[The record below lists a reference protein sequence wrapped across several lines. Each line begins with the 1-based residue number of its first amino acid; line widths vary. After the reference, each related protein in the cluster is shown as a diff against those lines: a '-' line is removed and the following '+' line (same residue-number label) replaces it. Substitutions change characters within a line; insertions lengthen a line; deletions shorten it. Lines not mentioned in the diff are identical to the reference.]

1 MSEPRHTQIRS
12 DSATAAVQNSENA
25 RDIRLELG
33 RRPPQ
38 RFVTVE
44 PYTAVGS
51 TDAKVRLGAT
61 KRPVCVELARAA
73 KYYAQGDSLAAVGN
87 ANFAWDS
94 TSNSVDVFEPTGL
107 VADTVYTLTFR
118 ITEG

>member
-1 MSEPRHTQIRS
+1 MNAPRHTQIR
-12 DSATAAVQNSENA
+12 DGAAGAAQNSENW
-25 RDIRLELG
+25 RDLLVELA
-33 RRPPQ
+33 RRPAQ
-38 RFVTVE
+38 SFVTVE

-51 TDAKVRLGAT
+51 TAAKVRLAAS
-61 KRPVCVELARAA
+61 KRPVCVELVRAA
-73 KYYAQGDSLAAVGN
+73 PYYAQGDSLAATGN

-94 TSNSVDVFEPTGL
+94 TTLSVDVFEPSGL